1 MFDLIIRDGK
11 VIDGTGSKPRIADI
25 AVKNGVIVGVGDIRK
40 PAKRTINASG
50 YLVSPGFV
58 DIHTHYDDRPHG
70 TPTSHPPLGTE

>member
-25 AVKNGVIVGVGDIRK
+25 AVKNGVIVDVGDIRQ

-50 YLVSPGFV
+50 YLVSPG
-58 DIHTHYDDRPHG
+58 
-70 TPTSHPPLGTE
+70 